1 MAHWL
6 VTWEGTPRRL
16 PRQRIVGVFDSHQSG
31 EQVRRMV
38 EALYATHTYS
48 AVELVRFYRKN
59 PYPAEFDRVR
69 GVRYHGEI
77 TCGHN
82 PYLRGRIVN
91 KLKADA
97 QGKVTW
103 EELAPLKSGRDHR
116 PSASSAC

>member
-82 PYLRGRIVN
+82 PYLRARIVSSQA
-91 KLKADA
+91 LSSSESLRTA
-97 QGKVTW
+97 
-103 EELAPLKSGRDHR
+103 R
-116 PSASSAC
+116 PISASRNEA

>member
-48 AVELVRFYRKN
+48 AV
-59 PYPAEFDRVR
+59 